1 MLNDFRES
9 LGERSRIVRFVAPA
23 TQLRATE
30 AEQGSCAK
38 TLVKDFKEALEKELG
53 REATIEIAIYNTP
66 NPFSKREAVETAF
79 RLKEMIGE
87 IEEDVKIERC
97 QGVNADWFVV
107 QSQCTG
113 NRAVVFFERERD

>member
-1 MLNDFRES
+1 MIKDFKES
-9 LGERSRIVRFVAPA
+9 LKERSRVVRFAAP
-23 TQLRATE
+23 TTRPRAAE
-30 AEQGSCAK
+30 AEQSAK
-38 TLVKDFKEALEKELG
+38 TLIKDFKEALEGELG
-53 REATIEIAIYNTP
+53 REITIEIAIHNSP
-66 NPFSKREAVETAF
+66 SPSSKREAVETAF

-107 QSQCTG
+107 QNQCTG